1 MCVCNEKKYSN
12 KPTIML
18 INTKSNDNIIMKL
31 VAILKV
37 IINNNNN
44 SNMKNK

>member
-1 MCVCNEKKYSN
+1 
-12 KPTIML
+12 ML
-18 INTKSNDNIIMKL
+18 ISIKTNDNIIMKL